1 MSLFTKHYYK
11 AKELGEK
18 IGWTHE
24 QINEHAVTEA
34 KEELTNLMRE
44 VVDAFNCTAYKTEAA
59 AAMLD
64 GINTSHRHLQAEFW
78 DGMIK
83 MMSMY
88 SQQEDRFFDARNEVY
103 KVIIGRMAKVA
114 LDPDYG
120 KEESV

>member
-1 MSLFTKHYYK
+1 MSLFSKHYYK

-34 KEELTNLMRE
+34 KEELTNLVRE

-59 AAMLD
+59 AAILD
-64 GINTSHRHLQAEFW
+64 GINTSHRQLQAEFW
-78 DGMIK
+78 EGMIK

-88 SQQEDRFFDARNEVY
+88 SQQEDRFFDGRNEVY

-114 LDPDYG
+114 FDPDYG